1 MKRSAQVSLVLMMLA
16 AWQSFAQDK
25 GGQLLIKVTDQLGFG
40 ISSTVDIVSPANQY
54 HQTFTTGDDGH
65 LTIKDLQP
73 GDYLLQIDD
82 PQFEPVSQS
91 IAVDATAP
99 ATSVFRLSPVADP
112 ATDPTLETALTVQG
126 LPLTVNRSPDFGLVP
141 GATTD
146 DEQTWESVGIP
157 VDTAQKA
164 GAVVAV
170 HTRRADQSLHGRLVL
185 YGGSY
190 DSAGG
195 YGRLQLSAGK
205 NIVTGTAAGARTDH
219 YLNPVV
225 PENYTNS
232 GTPADL
238 AIDLTRDFTAADHF
252 AAIVR
257 HRLSRYD
264 IPNEN
269 LQQQAGQVQTGDDL
283 ETIGS
288 ASYQRLL
295 SPQAVLNTQGM
306 LRDGQHHLYSNDD
319 STPIFATQYNYFRQ
333 VYFAASL
340 SLDRGRHSWKGGVEA
355 DSSSLH
361 ENFQDVITDP
371 SQFDPGTPSTF
382 SFSGQRP
389 DLEQAAFVQDVIR
402 MGRWTLNAG
411 LRWDHYQL
419 VLNQNAVS
427 PRISVS
433 RYLPS
438 ADLILHVSYARLF
451 VPPSSNNILLSSSK
465 TVESLNPNVFRL
477 PVQPSL
483 GDNYEGGLSKGFFG
497 QLRTDLDVY
506 RRTANNYPDYDPFLN
521 TGVNFPIAFT
531 RATLYGADG
540 TLDLPHWA
548 KLSGS
553 VTYSYLVANRWF
565 PVSGGL
571 LLGEEDVRRR
581 TRDTGHIPDAQDERN
596 ILETRF
602 DYQWFSRFFVAA
614 GAAYGSGLPFDS
626 DTSIRE
632 ALEEYGEQVVR
643 RINFA
648 RSRVRPTFSAQAFA
662 GVDLYQE
669 GNLHVRFE
677 ADGGNLNNRLNVIYF
692 GGLFSGNSIG
702 PAHNFGLRLVTN
714 F

>member
-1 MKRSAQVSLVLMMLA
+1 MMLA
-16 AWQSFAQDK
+16 AAALQACAQNNS
-25 GGQLLIKVTDQLGFG
+25 GQLRIRVTDRLGLG
-40 ISSTVDIVSPANQY
+40 ISCTVEVVSPANQY
-54 HQTFTTGDDGH
+54 RQTFTTSDDGR

-91 IAVDATAP
+91 VAVHATVP
-99 ATSVFRLSPVADP
+99 ATSVFRLSPLADS
-112 ATDPTLETALTVQG
+112 ATDPTLETELTIQG

-141 GATTD
+141 EATTD

-157 VDTAQKA
+157 ADAAQKA
-164 GAVVAV
+164 GAVVAI
-170 HTRRADQSLHGRLVL
+170 HTKRADQSLHGRLVL
-185 YGGSY
+185 SGGSY

-195 YGRLQLSAGK
+195 YGRLQLRAGRSL
-205 NIVTGTAAGARTDH
+205 VTATASGARTDH

-225 PENYTNS
+225 PDNYTNA
-232 GTPADL
+232 GTPADF
-238 AIDLTRDFTAADHF
+238 AIDLARDFTAADHL

-257 HRLSRYD
+257 RRLSRYE

-269 LQQQAGQVQTGDDL
+269 LQQQAGQLQTGDDL

-288 ASYQRLL
+288 ASYQHLL
-295 SPQAVLNTQGM
+295 SPQTVLNAEGM
-306 LRDGQHHLYSNDD
+306 LRDGQHDLQSNDD
-319 STPIFATQYNYFRQ
+319 STPIIATQHNSFRQ
-333 VYFAASL
+333 VYFATSL
-340 SLDRGRHSWKGGVEA
+340 SLERGPQSWKGGVEA
-355 DSSSLH
+355 DSASLH

-371 SQFDPGTPSTF
+371 SQFDPGTPTIF

-389 DLEQAAFVQDVIR
+389 DLEQAAFVEDIIR
-402 MGRWTLNAG
+402 MGKWTWNAG
-411 LRWDHYQL
+411 VRWDHYQL

-427 PRISVS
+427 PRISLS

-438 ADLILHVSYARLF
+438 ADLILHVSYAHLF

-465 TVESLNPNVFRL
+465 AVDSLNPNVFRL
-477 PVQPSL
+477 PVQPSH

-497 QLRTDLDVY
+497 QLRLDLDVY

-521 TGVNFPIAFT
+521 TGVNFPIAFS

-553 VTYSYLVANRWF
+553 VTYSYMVANRWF
-565 PVSGGL
+565 PVTGGL

-581 TRDTGHIPDAQDERN
+581 TQDTGHIPDALDQRN
-596 ILETRF
+596 VLETRF
-602 DYQWFSRFFVAA
+602 DYQWFRRFFVAA

-632 ALEEYGEQVVR
+632 ALQEYGEQVVR
-643 RINFA
+643 RINFV

-662 GVDLYQE
+662 GLDLYQE
-669 GNLHVRFE
+669 GNVHVRFE

>member
-1 MKRSAQVSLVLMMLA
+1 MMLA
-16 AWQSFAQDK
+16 AAALQACAQNNS
-25 GGQLLIKVTDQLGFG
+25 GQLRIRVTDRLGLG
-40 ISSTVDIVSPANQY
+40 ISCTVEVVSLANQY
-54 HQTFTTGDDGH
+54 RQTFTTSDDGR

-73 GDYLLQIDD
+73 GDYLLRVDD

-91 IAVDATAP
+91 VAVHATAT
-99 ATSVFRLSPVADP
+99 ATSVFRLSPLADS
-112 ATDPTLETALTVQG
+112 ATDPTLETELTIQG

-141 GATTD
+141 EATTD

-157 VDTAQKA
+157 ADAAQKA
-164 GAVVAV
+164 GAVVAI
-170 HTRRADQSLHGRLVL
+170 HTKRADQSLHGRLVL
-185 YGGSY
+185 SGGSY

-195 YGRLQLSAGK
+195 YGRLQLRAGRSL
-205 NIVTGTAAGARTDH
+205 VTATASGARTDH

-225 PENYTNS
+225 PDNYTNA
-232 GTPADL
+232 GTPADF
-238 AIDLTRDFTAADHF
+238 AIDLARDFTAADHL

-257 HRLSRYD
+257 RRLSRYE

-269 LQQQAGQVQTGDDL
+269 LQQQAGQLQTGDDL

-288 ASYQRLL
+288 ASYQHLL
-295 SPQAVLNTQGM
+295 SPQTVLNAEGM
-306 LRDGQHHLYSNDD
+306 LRDGQHDLQSNDD
-319 STPIFATQYNYFRQ
+319 STPIIATQHNSFRQ
-333 VYFAASL
+333 VYFATSL
-340 SLDRGRHSWKGGVEA
+340 SLERGPQSWKGGVEA
-355 DSSSLH
+355 DSASLH

-371 SQFDPGTPSTF
+371 SQFDPGTPTIF

-389 DLEQAAFVQDVIR
+389 DLEQAAFVEDIIR
-402 MGRWTLNAG
+402 MGKWTWNAG
-411 LRWDHYQL
+411 VRWDHYQL

-427 PRISVS
+427 PRISLS

-438 ADLILHVSYARLF
+438 ADLILHVSYAHLF

-465 TVESLNPNVFRL
+465 AVDSLNPNVFRL
-477 PVQPSL
+477 PVQPSH

-497 QLRTDLDVY
+497 QLRLDLDVY

-521 TGVNFPIAFT
+521 TGVNFPIAFS

-553 VTYSYLVANRWF
+553 VTYSYMVANRWF
-565 PVSGGL
+565 PVTGGL

-581 TRDTGHIPDAQDERN
+581 TQDTGHIPDALDQRN
-596 ILETRF
+596 VLETRF
-602 DYQWFSRFFVAA
+602 DYQWFRRFFVAA

-632 ALEEYGEQVVR
+632 ALQEYGEQVVR
-643 RINFA
+643 RINFV

-662 GVDLYQE
+662 GLDLYQE
-669 GNLHVRFE
+669 GNVHVRFE